1 LLNERIIKREHTI
14 SISFILANI
23 APIFMIVVLGVLL
36 KHYKI
41 INDNFVAISS
51 KIIFTITLP
60 TLIFLNIANL
70 NTDNISSSLAMA
82 LILVLVVTTV
92 FIGTWFICGFYI
104 SKGRDKAA
112 FMQGIYRSNFAT
124 LGLAAAASLYGDSGL
139 AEAAL
144 LLAFVVP
151 LYNILG
157 IIALTLPIAQEQQ
170 LSSRVI
176 YRELFANPIALGA
189 IAAIPFAIFEIM
201 IPPLVSNTASYL
213 ADLTIPLA
221 LLGIGG
227 VMQLRQRDYCLRQ
240 AISGSLVKVIIM
252 PLVGMA
258 VVALLQPYLQLE
270 KQTIGILFIVF
281 ACPTT
286 SASFVMAQAMGA
298 NGYLASGIVVIST
311 ALSAITMGMGF
322 YLLTA
327 LSLI

>member
-1 LLNERIIKREHTI
+1 MII
-14 SISFILANI
+14 ILGI
-23 APIFMIVVLGVLL
+23 LL

-60 TLIFLNIANL
+60 TLIFINIASL
-70 NTDNISSSLAMA
+70 KTDHIASALTMV
-82 LILVLVVTTV
+82 LILYGVVTTV
-92 FIGTWFICGFYI
+92 YSLTWFISSFYI
-104 SKGRDKAA
+104 SKGKDKAA

-124 LGLAAAASLYGDSGL
+124 FGLAAAASLYGEDGL

-157 IIALTLPIAQEQQ
+157 IIALTVPIAKEKQ
-170 LSSRVI
+170 LSSSLI
-176 YRELFANPIALGA
+176 YREIFANPLAIGA
-189 IAAIPFAIFEIM
+189 MAAIPFAVFEIT
-201 IPPLVSNTASYL
+201 IPTLVSNTAGYL

-227 VMQLRQRDYCLRQ
+227 VMQFKQRDYSIVE
-240 AISGSLVKVIIM
+240 AISGSLVKVVVM
-252 PLVGMA
+252 PLVGMI

-311 ALSAITMGMGF
+311 ALSAVTMSVGF
-322 YLLTA
+322 YLLTSI
-327 LSLI
+327 SLI